1 MPAQIASV
9 DVVRILGKLSDE
21 GGEHSSRSRFIREFL
36 SKYKTPETVISD
48 IDGLLEATPH
58 SKAILRVLGEPSQI
72 WSTDWPR
79 SPAFL
84 LLRHNTQAERRSRV
98 SGRSGRIYR

>member
-48 IDGLLEATPH
+48 IDGLLEAYPH
-58 SKAILRVLGEPSQI
+58 IQ
-72 WSTDWPR
+72 
-79 SPAFL
+79 
-84 LLRHNTQAERRSRV
+84 RRF
-98 SGRSGRIYR
+98 